1 VAEVRFDYAGCE
13 VLVTGGSNGIGLA
26 IAAAFERAGAMVTVT
41 GTKPEAAAYAHDLSH
56 FTYRQCR
63 MGNADEVEA
72 LARSF
77 DHLDVLVNNAG
88 EVMPGGRDE
97 WQPEVFEE
105 VMASNLFGGFRLSVA
120 CKERLAASGID
131 GGGSVVNMGSMT
143 SYFGV
148 SLIPAYGA
156 SKGAI
161 VQLTKTLAAAWAQD
175 GIRVNAVAPG
185 TIHTNMTAVMV
196 EDEDMGRPALQRT
209 PMGRFGVPDDVA
221 PVVLFLASPGARFL
235 TGQTVPVDG
244 GFSILG

>member
-1 VAEVRFDYAGCE
+1 
-13 VLVTGGSNGIGLA
+13 
-26 IAAAFERAGAMVTVT
+26 
-41 GTKPEAAAYAHDLSH
+41 
-56 FTYRQCR
+56 